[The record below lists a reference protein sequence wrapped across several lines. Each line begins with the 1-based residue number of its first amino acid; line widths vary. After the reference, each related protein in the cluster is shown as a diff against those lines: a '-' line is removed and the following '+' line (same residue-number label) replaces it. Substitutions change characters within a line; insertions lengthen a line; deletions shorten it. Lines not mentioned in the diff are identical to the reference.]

1 MLDGTVGISATKAFS
16 FQVDK
21 RQEWILLPQWFKII
35 LEMLTNIIRE
45 ANKTKDIYF
54 LKRKMQNHCCLL
66 IMTAF
71 LAKQEKQLEDYQ
83 N

>member
-1 MLDGTVGISATKAFS
+1 MSDGAVGISATKTFS

-21 RQEWILLPQWFKII
+21 RQEWILLPRWFKII
-35 LEMLTNIIRE
+35 LEMLTNTIRE

-54 LKRKMQNHCCLL
+54 LKRKKQNHCCLQ

-71 LAKQEKQLEDYQ
+71 LAIQEKQLEDYQ

>member
-21 RQEWILLPQWFKII
+21 RQEWILLPRWFKII
-35 LEMLTNIIRE
+35 LEMLTNTIRE
-45 ANKTKDIYF
+45 ANKTKDISF
-54 LKRKMQNHCCLL
+54 LKRKKQNHCCLL
-66 IMTAF
+66 IMTDF
-71 LAKQEKQLEDYQ
+71 LVKQEKQLEDYQ